1 MPKGR
6 ETGRRAI
13 IGGRSEPK
21 KQQTDS
27 SMSRAFVFPG
37 QGSQA
42 VGMARE
48 LAASYPAAR
57 ALLDEVDEAL
67 GQKLSA
73 LMFEGPIETL
83 TLTENAQ
90 PALMAASLA
99 VMRVLE
105 REKGLVLKDRVALV
119 AGHSLGEYS
128 ALAAAGAI
136 SVADA
141 ARLLKLRGQSMQK
154 AVPVGVGAMSALLGV
169 GLDVARKIAA
179 DAAQGDVCD
188 IANDNEPTQVV
199 LSGHKTAID
208 RVPEV
213 GKAHGLRR
221 AIPLPVSAPFHCS
234 LLKPAADAMAEALA
248 KIEIKTPVVPVV
260 ANVLAALISDPA
272 EIRNRLVEQVT
283 GTVRWRECVLAMVA
297 AGVNELYE
305 IGTGKVLS
313 GLAGRIDKSLKATPV
328 GTPAD
333 IEAVAA
339 QLMS

>member
-1 MPKGR
+1 
-6 ETGRRAI
+6 
-13 IGGRSEPK
+13 
-21 KQQTDS
+21 
-27 SMSRAFVFPG
+27 MSRAFVFPG

-42 VGMARE
+42 VGMAKE
-48 LAASYPAAR
+48 LAATYPAAR

-248 KIEIKTPVVPVV
+248 KIEIKVPAVPVV
-260 ANVLAALISDPA
+260 ANVVAAPISDPG
-272 EIRNRLVEQVT
+272 EIRTRLVEQVI

-297 AGVNELYE
+297 AGVTDLYE

-333 IEAVAA
+333 IDAVAA
-339 QLMS
+339 QLLS

>member
-1 MPKGR
+1 
-6 ETGRRAI
+6 
-13 IGGRSEPK
+13 
-21 KQQTDS
+21 
-27 SMSRAFVFPG
+27 MSRAFVFPG

-42 VGMARE
+42 VGMAKE
-48 LAASYPAAR
+48 LAATYPAAR

-67 GQKLSA
+67 GQKLST

-90 PALMAASLA
+90 PALMAASMA
-99 VMRVLE
+99 VLRVLE

-169 GLDVARKIAA
+169 GLDVAKKIAA

-221 AIPLPVSAPFHCS
+221 AIPLPVSAPFHCR
-234 LLKPAADAMAEALA
+234 LLKPAADAMAEALG
-248 KIEIKTPVVPVV
+248 KIEIKSPVVPVV
-260 ANVLAALISDPA
+260 ANVLAAPISDPA
-272 EIRNRLVEQVT
+272 EIRTRLVEQVT
-283 GTVRWRECVLAMVA
+283 GTVRWRECVLAMAA
-297 AGVNELYE
+297 AGVTELYE

-328 GTPAD
+328 GTPTD
-333 IEAVAA
+333 IDAVAA
-339 QLMS
+339 QLLT

>member
-1 MPKGR
+1 
-6 ETGRRAI
+6 
-13 IGGRSEPK
+13 
-21 KQQTDS
+21 
-27 SMSRAFVFPG
+27 MSRAFVFPG

-42 VGMARE
+42 VGMAKE
-48 LAASYPAAR
+48 LAATYPAAR

-105 REKGLVLKDRVALV
+105 REKGFVLGDRAALV

-260 ANVLAALISDPA
+260 ANVLAAPISDPD
-272 EIRNRLVEQVT
+272 EIRRRLVEQVT

-297 AGVNELYE
+297 AGVTELYE